1 MGNSNKYKANVGGK
15 LGAAVGVAAALAP
28 IVKDVIVAVP
38 VKPAAASEDC
48 VVMPDLCSKKVP
60 LKLTEAVTLLEG
72 RGLKALPIEVRVN
85 EAGTK
90 YKDCFESQVISSE
103 PKAGTKLKIGET
115 VVVQYVTAELID
127 ESQKIFLEMKRQK
140 EELKEERAVKRAE
153 QMERAKTAV
162 GGAVSKAKAGVKK
175 MAHHKGVKQKKE
187 EETSYEQK

>member
-1 MGNSNKYKANVGGK
+1 MGNSDKYKANVGGK
-15 LGAAVGVAAALAP
+15 LGAAAGVAAVLAP
-28 IVKDVIVAVP
+28 IIKDVLVAVP
-38 VKPAAASEDC
+38 VKPAVAPEDC

-85 EAGTK
+85 EASTK

-140 EELKEERAVKRAE
+140 EELKGERAMKRAE
-153 QMERAKTAV
+153 QIDRAKIAV
-162 GGAVSKAKAGVKK
+162 GGAVNKAKIGVEK
-175 MAHHKGVKQKKE
+175 MARCKGTKQKNE
-187 EETSYEQK
+187 EGVSYEQK